1 MSSIR
6 TGSDSDWVP
15 TATGGK
21 KIVMAKVDNKNVKEK
36 CNVMNEAW
44 IEGAKGV
51 TFYGIT
57 QADFQNDIT
66 AAAADEA
73 AIADLQSELKMKR
86 DVRDNKYA
94 ALNEKRSKVGQG
106 VAGSPDYGDDSPL
119 YGAMGFV
126 RKSEKKSGLTR
137 KKKP

>member
-1 MSSIR
+1 M
-6 TGSDSDWVP
+6 P
-15 TATGGK
+15 
-21 KIVMAKVDNKNVKEK
+21 KVDVKTIREK
-36 CNVMNEAW
+36 CNVMNDAW
-44 IEGAKGV
+44 FEGAPGV
-51 TFYGIT
+51 QFNGIK
-57 QADFQNDIT
+57 QNDFQTEIE
-66 AAAADEA
+66 AAAADDA
-73 AIADLQSELKMKR
+73 AIADLEAELKMKR
-86 DVRDNKYA
+86 DVRDDKYA